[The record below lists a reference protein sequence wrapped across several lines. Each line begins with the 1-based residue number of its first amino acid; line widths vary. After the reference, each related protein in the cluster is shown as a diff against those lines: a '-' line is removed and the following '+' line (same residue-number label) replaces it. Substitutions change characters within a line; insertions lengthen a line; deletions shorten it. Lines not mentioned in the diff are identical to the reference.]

1 MFVVTTKPPL
11 NFNLGL
17 HSNSTH
23 THLRLSVPSYNS
35 SNNNNSNY
43 SSDNMDL
50 IPKLGK
56 LFFVSQ
62 QQNKTVEVIGSDN
75 NVVKDGFD
83 AVSAE
88 TKVQPDH
95 LVIMVNGII
104 GM

>member
-1 MFVVTTKPPL
+1 
-11 NFNLGL
+11 
-17 HSNSTH
+17 
-23 THLRLSVPSYNS
+23 
-35 SNNNNSNY
+35 
-43 SSDNMDL
+43 MDL

-75 NVVKDGFD
+75 NVNNVVKDGFD
-83 AVSAE
+83 AVSGE

-104 GM
+104 GR